1 MPSKLYVRIGTS
13 YFKRTNK
20 GLKDWSRQAIL
31 DDYGKGSLKY
41 VPKYDG
47 FCNEPSHLNY
57 KPEIDGELNMYKPL
71 SHKPCAGSW
80 KTIEGF
86 MRHVF
91 GEQYEM
97 GLDYI
102 QLLYVKPKQLLPILC
117 LVSEERG
124 TGKTTFGYFLNWI
137 FQGNATKLNQKQLA
151 TEFNASYADKL
162 VCFIDESKISSV
174 NILEGLKDLAT
185 SKTIPLRKMR
195 ADHVDVDFYCKFLLM
210 SNHTDSFVKIDQEE
224 VRYWIRVLN
233 PAPSFSATFEEDLE
247 KEIPAFLYFLER
259 RELSVPQKQTR
270 MWFSADQIK
279 TDALESLKNASVSN
293 EAKDLVQWLHDL
305 CADNDIKD
313 NIRIP
318 ISSIHEECF
327 SKRVG
332 RKQCGVLL
340 KKMFPGELVYKKAG
354 ANAEFLFQGTRWCY
368 HIPVSDIED
377 RCVEQGICKKGSLV
391 GFSELKIEHAESR
404 EATEEEVEDL
414 DEAGLIDEMP

>member
-1 MPSKLYVRIGTS
+1 MISQYVRIGTT
-13 YFKRTNK
+13 YFKKTKK
-20 GLKDWSRQAIL
+20 GLKDWSRQAII
-31 DDYGKGSLKY
+31 DDHGKGSLKDIK
-41 VPKYDG
+41 KYDG

-57 KPEIDGELNMYKPL
+57 KPVIDGELNMYKPL

-80 KTIEGF
+80 DTIKGF
-86 MRHVF
+86 MEHVF
-91 GEQYEM
+91 GEQYEL

-102 QLLYVKPKQLLPILC
+102 QLLYTQPKQLMPILC

-137 FQGNATKLNQKQLA
+137 FQGNATKLNQKQLS

-224 VRYWIRVLN
+224 VRYWIRVIK
-233 PAPSFSATFEEDLE
+233 PVSEFSATFEEDLE
-247 KEIPAFLYFLER
+247 SEIPAFLHFLMN
-259 RELSVPQKQTR
+259 RELSVPKKQTR
-270 MWFSADQIK
+270 MWFSADQIR
-279 TDALESLKNASVSN
+279 TDALESLKNASISN
-293 EAKDLVQWLHDL
+293 EAKDLIQWLHDL
-305 CADNDIKD
+305 CADNDIRD
-313 NIRIP
+313 NIKIP
-318 ISSIHEECF
+318 VASIHEDCF

-340 KKMFPGELVYKKAG
+340 KKLFPCEIPYKKAS
-354 ANAEFLFQGTRWCY
+354 ANVDYLFNGTRWCH
-368 HIPVSDIED
+368 HIPVSEIEA
-377 RCVEQGICKKGSLV
+377 RCVEQGICKAGSLV
-391 GFSELKIEHAESR
+391 GIRDLTQQEIE
-404 EATEEEVEDL
+404 
-414 DEAGLIDEMP
+414 DEFNGMP

>member
-1 MPSKLYVRIGTS
+1 MSKQYVRIGTT
-13 YFKRTNK
+13 YFKRTKK

-31 DDYGKGSLKY
+31 DDFGKDFLKG

-47 FCNEPSHLNY
+47 FCNEPDHLNY
-57 KPEIDGELNMYKPL
+57 KSEIEGELNMYKAL
-71 SHKPCAGSW
+71 NHKPCAGSW

-91 GEQYEM
+91 GDQYEL

-102 QLLYVKPKQLLPILC
+102 QLLYMKPKQLMPILC

-137 FQGNATKLNQKQLA
+137 FQGNATKLNQKQLS

-210 SNHTDSFVKIDQEE
+210 SNHTDTFVKIDQQE
-224 VRYWIRVLN
+224 VRYWIRVLK
-233 PAPSFSATFEEDLE
+233 PSENFCPTFEEDLQD
-247 KEIPAFLYFLER
+247 EIPAFLHFLMN
-259 RELSVPQKQTR
+259 REMSVPEKQTR

-279 TDALESLKNASVSN
+279 TDALESLKNASISS

-313 NIRIP
+313 SIRIP
-318 ISSIHEECF
+318 VASIHEDCF

-332 RKQCGVLL
+332 RKQCGALL
-340 KKMFPGELVYKKAG
+340 NKLFPSDIPYKKAG
-354 ANAEFLFQGTRWCY
+354 TNAEFLFTGTRWC
-368 HIPVSDIED
+368 HFIPVSEIED
-377 RCVEQGICKKGSLV
+377 RCVEQGICKKGALV
-391 GFSELKIEHAESR
+391 GLPELELTSEEIEDRFNE
-404 EATEEEVEDL
+404 
-414 DEAGLIDEMP
+414 IP